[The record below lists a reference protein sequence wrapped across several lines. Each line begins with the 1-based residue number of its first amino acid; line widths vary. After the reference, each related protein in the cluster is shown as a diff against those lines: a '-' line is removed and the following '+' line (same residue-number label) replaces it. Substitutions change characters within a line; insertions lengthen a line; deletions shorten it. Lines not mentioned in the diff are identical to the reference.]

1 MRLKGSVQAK
11 GVRGF
16 LERPGLI
23 LSRFGPTTGPM
34 ERRLLTYAALAERFD
49 AGLTIPVP
57 ASVLARHPALIRRL
71 IERRVEF
78 AIHGMYHDDHSLL
91 SLDHQRKSLAQAA
104 TAFQAAGV
112 PFAGF
117 RGPYL
122 RFNDATDLVLR
133 ELGIRYHSSQ
143 AVVFETPHAH
153 SNGLISYERAIAYYR
168 ARNAED
174 TAVRPAYRNGL
185 IHIPVALPDDEVMVD
200 RLHCS
205 GEEQAAAWLAV
216 LDATFQRGDL
226 FTIQL
231 HPERIYEAAPAL
243 EAVLEEARR
252 RQPRVWLAT
261 LEQVAAW
268 WRRRST
274 FQLVVQALDAGRF
287 RVHLEGDRDAA
298 LIVRGVS
305 APELVQWHGSTTLA
319 SRPTLDLASQRKPVV
334 AVSKHASAGVLGFLR
349 EEGLATEV
357 SNDSGRFGAYVDVAS
372 ADWKESDVLAA
383 VERGP
388 GPIVRIGRWP
398 GGARSALAV
407 TGDLDSITLQDFA
420 WRIWETRRD
429 PRP

>member
-1 MRLKGSVQAK
+1 M
-11 GVRGF
+11 
-16 LERPGLI
+16 
-23 LSRFGPTTGPM
+23 
-34 ERRLLTYAALAERFD
+34 
-49 AGLTIPVP
+49 
-57 ASVLARHPALIRRL
+57 
-71 IERRVEF
+71 
-78 AIHGMYHDDHSLL
+78 
-91 SLDHQRKSLAQAA
+91 AA
-104 TAFQAAGV
+104 TAFYAAGV

-133 ELGIRYHSSQ
+133 ELGIQYHSSQ
-143 AVVFETPHAH
+143 AVVFGAPHPH
-153 SNGLISYERAIAYYR
+153 SNGVTPYTRAIAYYR
-168 ARNAED
+168 AWNAED

-216 LDATFQRGDL
+216 LDTTFRRGDL

-231 HPERIYEAAPAL
+231 HPERIYEAAHAL
-243 EAVLEEARR
+243 QVVLEGARR

-261 LEQVAAW
+261 LEQVAEW
-268 WRRRST
+268 WRRRSK
-274 FQLVVQALDAGRF
+274 FQLEVRTLDAGGF
-287 RVHLEGDRDAA
+287 RVHLEGDPDAV
-298 LIVRGVS
+298 LVVRGAS
-305 APELVQWHGSTTLA
+305 APGLVRWHGSEALA
-319 SRPTLDLASQRKPVV
+319 GRPTVDLVSPRKPVV
-334 AVSKHASAGVLGFLR
+334 AVSARAPATVLTFLH
-349 EEGLATEV
+349 EEGLPTEV
-357 SNDSGRFGAYVDVAS
+357 SDDHARFGAYVDVAS

-388 GPIVRIGRWP
+388 GPLVRLWRWP

-429 PRP
+429 PPR